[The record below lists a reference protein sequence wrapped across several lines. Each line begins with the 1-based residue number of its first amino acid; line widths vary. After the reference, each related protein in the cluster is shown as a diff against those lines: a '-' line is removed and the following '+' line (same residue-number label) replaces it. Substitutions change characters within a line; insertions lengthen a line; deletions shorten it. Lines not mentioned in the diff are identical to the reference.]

1 MQTAGILLWHSSGIY
16 ARAGKRTL
24 DLALVLVFAP
34 IWMPLIALLWLLSWL
49 EAGQGF
55 YGEARIGQG
64 GHLFH
69 CMKIRT
75 MRRGTARVCAAHKS
89 KRDPRV
95 TPLGRFLRRTSL
107 DELPQ
112 LICVLRGEM
121 SLVGPRPVP
130 EQELARYGAHQ
141 FKYLALKPGLTGLW
155 QVSGR
160 NALPYSARVSL
171 DVRYGAGVSL
181 REDMRIL
188 LATFGEIWRM
198 SGR

>member
-1 MQTAGILLWHSSGIY
+1 MQTVGILPWRGGGTYVHG
-16 ARAGKRTL
+16 GKRAF
-24 DLALVLVFAP
+24 DLALVICAAP
-34 IWMPLIALLWLLSWL
+34 LWVPLTCLLWFISWL

-55 YGEARIGQG
+55 YSEMRIGQS
-64 GHLFH
+64 GHLFR
-69 CMKIRT
+69 CFKIRT
-75 MRRGTARVCAAHKS
+75 MRRDTVRLCAAYKA

-95 TPLGRFLRRTSL
+95 TPFGRFLRCSSL

-130 EQELARYGAHQ
+130 AVELTRYGARQ
-141 FKYLALKPGLTGLW
+141 SQYLALRPGLTGLW

-160 NALPYSARVSL
+160 NALPYAARVAL
-171 DVRYGAGVSL
+171 DARYGAQLSFL
-181 REDMRIL
+181 EDLRIL
-188 LATFGEIWRM
+188 RATFSEVLRM